1 MSPTAFTDEQLAAV
15 MAAAAPLPPHDRSA
29 FLRDVAHVLQ
39 SRCDLGIDRI
49 VNEIQRRYWHPPRAA
64 D

>member
-1 MSPTAFTDEQLAAV
+1 MPIAFTDDELAAV
-15 MAAAAPLPPHDRSA
+15 MAAAAPLAPNDRSA
-29 FLRDVAHVLQ
+29 FLRDVAHALQ
-39 SRCDLGIDRI
+39 GRCDIHHI